1 METVSLA
8 QSNSMNYGVVGG
20 DQIARDK
27 IGMTVQAQGAIHDI
41 SLPRN
46 CWGHLDATKLGK
58 IDT

>member
-1 METVSLA
+1 METVSRA

-20 DQIARDK
+20 DQIAGDK

-46 CWGHLDATKLGK
+46 C
-58 IDT
+58 